1 MLRRADAGRRAGG
14 AVVEAA
20 IVYPITF
27 LLILGVIS
35 GGMGIFR
42 YQEVASLARE
52 GSRWASTHGSQYSQ
66 DTGKPAATAKDVY
79 TNAILPKVVG
89 LDVTKLSY
97 TVTWNPGN
105 QPPNSTVTV
114 KVSYQW
120 SPEVYLLGTFTL
132 TSTSTMQMVY

>member
-1 MLRRADAGRRAGG
+1 MLRRANAKRRVGG
-14 AVVEAA
+14 TVVEAA
-20 IVYPITF
+20 IIYPVTF
-27 LLILGVIS
+27 MLILGVIS

-52 GSRWASTHGSQYSQ
+52 GSRWASTHGSQYAQ
-66 DTGKPAATAKDVY
+66 DTGKPAATAQAVY
-79 TNAILPKVVG
+79 NNAILPKAFG

-97 TVTWNPGN
+97 TVTWNPNN

-120 SPEVYLLGTFTL
+120 SPEVFLLGTFTL
-132 TSTSTMQMVY
+132 SSTSTMPMMY